1 MAVSAIVPSLLFAVL
16 QTSVGEFFLPRFFL
30 LLSIPVNAGVFFAAA
45 FVNRSVRRLSA
56 DRERVFLLCQAEEAR
71 RIRDDVDYH
80 TEIPC
85 SIVGVLDPIKFQVPG
100 EISSAISSLDPT
112 TVVYSSEVAE
122 DPLVIAALTQVP
134 LRIRD
139 LTAFY
144 DEYICKVPI
153 RELESPAIPFDLREV
168 QHPLYGC
175 LLRILDVS
183 FSVVALLI
191 LVVIL
196 PLVWVGNLLGNRGH
210 LFLAQERVGKGMK
223 VFTIWK
229 LRTTISSDATNRW
242 TSPHVPRA
250 TGFGRFLRAT
260 HLEELPQ
267 AWNILRGELSL
278 VGPRPEEPHYVE
290 QLSATIPFYSTR
302 HLVTPGL
309 TGWAQINHPWVS
321 NHKNV
326 YESLQYDF
334 WYLRH
339 QHLTLDLK
347 IIACAVRRA
356 FGLQR
361 RWNRIR

>member
-1 MAVSAIVPSLLFAVL
+1 MNPVVL
-16 QTSVGEFFLPRFFL
+16 EATV
-30 LLSIPVNAGVFFAAA
+30 I
-45 FVNRSVRRLSA
+45 VNRRVCPLSA
-56 DRERVFLLCQAEEAR
+56 DRERVFLLCAADEAR
-71 RIRDDVDYH
+71 QIRDDVETL

-85 SIVGVLDPIKFQVPG
+85 SIVGVLDPSRFSNAEEILNAITSLVPT
-100 EISSAISSLDPT
+100 I
-112 TVVYSSEVAE
+112 VVVSSEVAE
-122 DPLVIAALTQVP
+122 DATVIAALTQVP

-153 RELESPAIPFDLREV
+153 RELESPAIPFDLRQV
-168 QHPLYGC
+168 QHPFYGC

-183 FSVVALLI
+183 FSIVALLI

-229 LRTTISSDATNRW
+229 LRTTISSNATNQW
-242 TSPHVPRA
+242 TSPHVPRV

-321 NHKNV
+321 NHKDV